1 MNMKMEEKGITVVSA
16 VIIAVIVTAVVVGA
30 AVYVAKPAEVTGEV
44 TKTVTSEVTKTV
56 TTTVTAPG
64 GGTVEVPKKVMVGFI
79 LGGYIQGSTWDGRYI
94 IAGDRLKEL
103 YSDWFDYAYD
113 EAVVLT
119 GRDPISSARDL
130 ITTKKANIIVG
141 SWEGCAVPAF
151 GQIHEQYPD
160 VYFLGNVGSD
170 ISRGGN
176 YARFFPRQYQAMY
189 LEGMVAGALTK
200 TNKIGA
206 AVGPACVQN
215 FRRMAAFYLGIKEA
229 NPNAT
234 LYIKYVGEWY
244 NPPVEREVSLA
255 LVDLGCDVLTNY
267 TDSTAPVEVCIE
279 KGIWYVGK
287 DTDVVIEPYKWA
299 TTDTVAVSFDTRWEV
314 IWDYFAREYIAGIKN
329 PDSLVFL
336 GMDDH
341 LVVPADNPWVPG
353 QTILP
358 TVDLQ
363 NNNKIGIDAISP
375 KARALIS
382 DDVIKKIEQRREQ
395 MMRGAWDPFFEY
407 ALVSSGEGV
416 EVPELGLKVPAK
428 GTVVKP
434 ERQAPSDE
442 FLLGQLNFQLDGIVL
457 LK

>member
-1 MNMKMEEKGITVVSA
+1 
-16 VIIAVIVTAVVVGA
+16 
-30 AVYVAKPAEVTGEV
+30 
-44 TKTVTSEVTKTV
+44 
-56 TTTVTAPG
+56 
-64 GGTVEVPKKVMVGFI
+64 
-79 LGGYIQGSTWDGRYI
+79 
-94 IAGDRLKEL
+94 
-103 YSDWFDYAYD
+103 
-113 EAVVLT
+113 
-119 GRDPISSARDL
+119 
-130 ITTKKANIIVG
+130 
-141 SWEGCAVPAF
+141 
-151 GQIHEQYPD
+151 
-160 VYFLGNVGSD
+160 
-170 ISRGGN
+170 
-176 YARFFPRQYQAMY
+176 
-189 LEGMVAGALTK
+189 
-200 TNKIGA
+200 
-206 AVGPACVQN
+206 
-215 FRRMAAFYLGIKEA
+215 MAAFYLGIKEA